1 MEKNIT
7 PDSSSILFN
16 EEIEHGNDNCQAVKP
31 TMC

>member
-16 EEIEHGNDNCQAVKP
+16 EETDDVLIFTHRDL
-31 TMC
+31 